1 MKAKK
6 TIRGMTPIA
15 RKAAHLSREIHSLQ
29 KRMDTITEAI
39 SDMECQNKAMINALT
54 TIREARKP
62 SDGMPLGD
70 PRP

>member
-15 RKAAHLSREIHSLQ
+15 RKAAHLSREMHSLQ
-29 KRMDTITEAI
+29 KRMDTLTEAI
-39 SDMECQNKAMINALT
+39 SGMEFQNKAMINALT
-54 TIREARKP
+54 TIQEAKKP
-62 SDGMPLGD
+62 ADGMPFGD